1 MGANKI
7 FNDLKTLLSMRG
19 VESEIDIEQRFSDIA
34 DILLNKTAIRKGKRH
49 FYLTDIEFYWFS
61 KNHKDTITYPRNCNA
76 GDWFFHN
83 SGVDLAFDSYVNT
96 SVKNGKR
103 KPVLDG
109 TERFGGILIR
119 GIRPETNW
127 LTDGEVKS
135 FDGPYKTVDELFDRF
150 SAIETPSD
158 FPILVS
164 YNHSGNIQTSPRKN
178 LIVGKTAEEKVSGIL
193 RNNYYDAEQYRQELT
208 DSFNHYLLKPYRYF
222 L

>member
-19 VESEIDIEQRFSDIA
+19 VESEI
-34 DILLNKTAIRKGKRH
+34 
-49 FYLTDIEFYWFS
+49 DIEFYWFS

-83 SGVDLAFDSYVNT
+83 SGVDLAFDSYVST

-150 SAIETPSD
+150 SAIEAPSD